1 MGPQDTD
8 IILIFISS
16 ALITVTLASL
26 VAIFVVT
33 YQKRIAAQQLQM
45 QQLENKRNQELL
57 KATIEGQERER
68 KRLAK
73 DLHDGIGSLLSGL
86 KLNLSFQVRNAHTTP
101 EQINFL
107 KEARDMIDEGMV
119 TVRRVSHN
127 LLPATLENFGLIEAL
142 RECMEPL
149 QKTGEIDIT
158 LAVEGN
164 RRFDHE
170 AELGLLR
177 VLQELLSNTLKHA
190 QASQINIHMVFSTTA
205 LSITYQDN
213 GIGIEAT
220 ATEKGLGLKNITSRL
235 QALGAEIALS
245 PTAGRGFFA
254 EIHLNLHS

>member
-1 MGPQDTD
+1 MGTQDTD

-33 YQKRIAAQQLQM
+33 YQKRIAAQKLQM
-45 QQLENKRNQELL
+45 QQLENERNQQLL

-86 KLNLSFQVRNAHTTP
+86 KLNLSFQVRNADTTP

-107 KEARDMIDEGMV
+107 KEARDMIEEGMI
-119 TVRRVSHN
+119 TVRRISHN
-127 LLPATLENFGLIEAL
+127 LLPATLENFGLTEAL
-142 RECMEPL
+142 KECIEPL
-149 QKTGEIDIT
+149 QKTGEINFT
-158 LAVEGN
+158 LTVEGN
-164 RRFDHE
+164 RRLDHE

-177 VLQELLSNTLKHA
+177 VLQEMLSNTLKHA
-190 QASQINIHMVFSTTA
+190 QASQVHIQMAFSKTA

-213 GIGIEAT
+213 GIGMEAT
-220 ATEKGLGLKNITSRL
+220 ATEKGLGLKNIMSRL
-235 QALGAEIALS
+235 QALGGEITLS
-245 PTAGRGFFA
+245 TTSDRGFFA
-254 EIHLNLHS
+254 EINLNLRS